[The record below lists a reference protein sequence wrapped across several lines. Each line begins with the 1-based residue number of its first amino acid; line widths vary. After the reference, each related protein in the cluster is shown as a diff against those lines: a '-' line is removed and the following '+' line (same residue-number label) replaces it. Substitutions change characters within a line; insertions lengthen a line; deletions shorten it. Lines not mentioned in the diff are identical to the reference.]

1 MRELAL
7 FKKKHYTEIDHL
19 YTIGVVLVI
28 LGHSHSSDWD
38 TFSGTILETALEFL
52 YTFHM
57 PLFFGTI
64 RGSDVSEKASASP
77 PKTRKNHESRC
88 STIKLTA
95 KHTASDTA

>member
-57 PLFFGTI
+57 PLFFVIAGFLF
-64 RGSDVSEKASASP
+64 ASS
-77 PKTRKNHESRC
+77 SRIDQEGYR
-88 STIKLTA
+88 T
-95 KHTASDTA
+95 